1 MKYRKIRRIPTQ
13 FLSLTGLTVAE
24 FDALEQDFEVDVND
38 HLSRF
43 TFEGKP
49 RIRTHKPRKTSVLP
63 TIKDELFF
71 ALIFMKNNPLQEC
84 HAAMFSM
91 SHPQANML
99 IHTFVPLL
107 RKTLKRLG
115 ELPERRA
122 SKLEYL
128 LENQSDVLLDGTERP
143 IQRPSD
149 YEVADE
155 HYSGKK
161 NSQLEE

>member
-1 MKYRKIRRIPTQ
+1 
-13 FLSLTGLTVAE
+13 LTGLTVAQ
-24 FDALEQDFEVDVND
+24 FDALAQDFEVDVID

-49 RIRTHKPRKTSVLP
+49 RIRVHKPRKTSTLP
-63 TIKDELFF
+63 TIKDKLFF
-71 ALIFMKNNPLQEC
+71 TLIFMKNNPLQEC

-91 SHPQANML
+91 SQPQANML

-122 SKLEYL
+122 SRLGYL

-149 YEVADE
+149 HEVADE